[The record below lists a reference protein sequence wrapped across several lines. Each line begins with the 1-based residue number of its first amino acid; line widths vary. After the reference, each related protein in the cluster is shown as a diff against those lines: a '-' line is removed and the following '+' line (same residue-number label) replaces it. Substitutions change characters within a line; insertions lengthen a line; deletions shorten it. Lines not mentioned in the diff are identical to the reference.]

1 MRDSVGRKHIL
12 QSSTIDDVRKSKNSF
27 IYLIEDKKFAETPKF
42 DRIACFFSHQYI
54 RSYHFAKVKLFKDVY
69 RETSTG
75 IWYAL
80 NPEKSFEYSVISIDR
95 ISADIPVD
103 ITDNGCKV
111 SFLTNLL
118 SLHWTF
124 IIISHKQGL
133 TIQLN
138 KTVYLVSEKS
148 YNHDM
153 LHHLFLLLAVVLK
166 IYIIRNS

>member
-1 MRDSVGRKHIL
+1 MSIGRHKLRSFPKFHDWRPKRDLTSTDEVIIEGLSPSAQLFESMFMRDSVGRKHIL
-12 QSSTIDDVRKSKNSF
+12 QSSTIDDVRKSKNYF

-118 SLHWTF
+118 SLH
-124 IIISHKQGL
+124 
-133 TIQLN
+133 
-138 KTVYLVSEKS
+138 
-148 YNHDM
+148 
-153 LHHLFLLLAVVLK
+153 
-166 IYIIRNS
+166 